1 MWVVEC
7 GQGRSPDETPGLSR
21 LGIPRVDFQPCR
33 NVMLGG
39 NMFGDGYFDF
49 VSFGFDG
56 DGMDIGDYVLRMC
69 LSILFLFLLL
79 FSSWCI
85 YL

>member
-1 MWVVEC
+1 
-7 GQGRSPDETPGLSR
+7 
-21 LGIPRVDFQPCR
+21 
-33 NVMLGG
+33 
-39 NMFGDGYFDF
+39 MFGDGYVDF